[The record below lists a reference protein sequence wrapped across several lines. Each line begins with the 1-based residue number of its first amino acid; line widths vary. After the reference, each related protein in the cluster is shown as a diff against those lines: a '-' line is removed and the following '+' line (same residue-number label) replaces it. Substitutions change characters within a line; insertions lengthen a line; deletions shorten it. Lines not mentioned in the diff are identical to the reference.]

1 MKLGSNFN
9 ENNFCILGKTYGM
22 SVKNHKHM
30 TRSSLTATGY
40 YGYSTGSEVIQY
52 GAFVS

>member
-9 ENNFCILGKTYGM
+9 QKIFCILGKTYGM
-22 SVKNHKHM
+22 SVKNHEHM
-30 TRSSLTATGY
+30 TRSPLTATGY
-40 YGYSTGSEVIQY
+40 YGYSTGSGVIQY